1 MWAAECSNYWRGTY
15 LLEVAALALL
25 ALRLCRRLRLNSS
38 SWWLWLR
45 SHLLKEAPVLGLGW
59 QGGRDVLFL
68 AGLGCRRLR
77 GAFFPLLILSLLCLP
92 TYLWAAACLVLVLSA
107 PPSVAASVASTFGF
121 ATFRGGSS
129 TCWISS
135 ILLSSVRT
143 TRLLH
148 CYVMYRSDLLKL

>member
-1 MWAAECSNYWRGTY
+1 MWEAECSNYWRGTY

-38 SWWLWLR
+38 TWWLWLR
-45 SHLLKEAPVLGLGW
+45 SHLLKEAPVWGLVW
-59 QGGRDVLFL
+59 QGGRDVLVL

-107 PPSVAASVASTFGF
+107 PPSVASSVASTFRF
-121 ATFRGGSS
+121 TTFRGDSS

-148 CYVMYRSDLLKL
+148 YYVMYRSDLLKP